1 MPNKWRPAEMIALK
15 SSLTMSRD
23 NQTAEIMI
31 YGVIVDSTA
40 WEAMFGI
47 DSEDVSSADFD
58 KALKEAKQNG
68 ATRLHVRINS
78 PGGIADQAVA
88 MRMMELDAPFDEIVI
103 DVDGLCASAA
113 SLLTCVKNAR
123 VRMAEGSRYMI
134 HNPMNCA
141 CGTADDLES
150 VARGL
155 RALESNVRGI
165 YASHTGKDEAE
176 IKAWMDA
183 ATWFT
188 AQEAVDAGFADEVY
202 KGSQAVA
209 CVSPAMM
216 DAMRALYGNVPQ
228 GVMQA
233 ETENEPQPP
242 VSNENP
248 TNAAG
253 GSPENTNSEEDT
265 DPMAN
270 ETKPEVKD
278 VATMTLE
285 ELRAAN
291 PALFQSVM
299 KTGGEEERKRMEDI
313 DALTPPGYEEMA
325 AKAKADGTG
334 TMDYNKLVVKAQRD
348 KAAAFVAQRKT
359 ETAPASAIPGAA
371 SEGTDPKDTATM
383 SDKAAADI
391 AGYAK
396 KINGTPDGGMY

>member
-15 SSLTMSRD
+15 SSLTMSQD
-23 NQTAEIMI
+23 NKTAEIII

-40 WEAMFGI
+40 WEAAFGI
-47 DSEDVSSADFD
+47 DSEDVSAGDFD
-58 KALKEAKQNG
+58 KALKEAKKNG
-68 ATRLHVRINS
+68 ATRLNVRINS

-88 MRMMELDAPFDEIVI
+88 MRSMELDAPFDEIVI
-103 DVDGLCASAA
+103 DVEGLCASAA

-155 RALESNVRGI
+155 RALESSVCGI
-165 YASHTGKDEAE
+165 YASRTGKDEAQ

-183 ATWFT
+183 TTWFT

-209 CVSPAMM
+209 CVAPDMM
-216 DAMRALYGNVPQ
+216 NAMRALYGNVPQ
-228 GVMQA
+228 NVMQA
-233 ETENEPQPP
+233 EPGNKTQPP

-248 TNAAG
+248 SNAAG

-265 DPMAN
+265 NPMAN
-270 ETKPEVKD
+270 ETKPEEKD
-278 VATMTLE
+278 VAIMTLE
-285 ELRAAN
+285 ELRAVN
-291 PALFQSVM
+291 PALFNSVM
-299 KTGGEEERKRMEDI
+299 QTGGEEERKRMEDI

-325 AKAKADGTG
+325 KKAKADGTS
-334 TMDYNKLVVKAQRD
+334 TMEYNKMVVKAQRD

-359 ETAPASAIPGAA
+359 ETAPGAAIPGAA
-371 SEGTDPKDTATM
+371 SEGTDPKDAAAM

-396 KINGTPDGGMY
+396 ALNGSREGGMY